1 MLIHFS
7 IGFLEFLVP
16 PLENK
21 YYKKISKSYS
31 GIVRNGDSK
40 TERSMPRTEVTK
52 KVRSR
57 ANGAPILSS
66 DNVVV
71 VEQDLNLVLRSP
83 FTRQR
88 SPVESE
94 RSFMSGVSYGFWCRL
109 TCVVVQ
115 MALSRRRA
123 VDQCDEC

>member
-1 MLIHFS
+1 MEGANAGGHDK
-7 IGFLEFLVP
+7 
-16 PLENK
+16 N
-21 YYKKISKSYS
+21 YAKKGGK
-31 GIVRNGDSK
+31 
-40 TERSMPRTEVTK
+40 SMPRTEVTK

-88 SPVESE
+88 SLVENE

-115 MALSRRRA
+115 MELSRRRA